1 MSDIQYITWDELLYV
16 YCKTVEESG
25 GGFSGIR
32 DRDRLESVLDFV
44 QNDLYYPTF
53 ESKLTF
59 LVSRICTGHLF
70 DDGNKRM
77 SLTLGVYFLHK
88 NGRFWAATTLMTHMA
103 AIIMHVAA
111 GNIDEELL
119 ARIIPSVI
127 TGEDFDE
134 SLKIDIAHAMAK
146 ERIYDAENER

>member
-1 MSDIQYITWDELLYV
+1 MSEVQYITWEELLHV
-16 YCKTVEESG
+16 YKKTVEDSG

-32 DRDRLESVLDFV
+32 DKERLESVLEFIK
-44 QNDLYYPTF
+44 NDLYYPTF
-53 ESKLTF
+53 EDKLTF
-59 LVSRICTGHLF
+59 LVSRICTGRLF

-88 NGRFWAATTLMTHMA
+88 NGHFWAATTFMTHMA

-119 ARIIPSVI
+119 ARIIPPVI
-127 TGEDFDE
+127 KGEDLSEDV
-134 SLKIDIAHAMAK
+134 KIDLAHAMEK
-146 ERIYDAENER
+146 GGVFDE

>member
-1 MSDIQYITWDELLYV
+1 MNDIQYITWDELLYV
-16 YCKTVEESG
+16 YAKTLEDSNG
-25 GGFSGIR
+25 GLSGIR
-32 DRDRLESVLDFV
+32 DRERLESVLDFV
-44 QNDLYYPTF
+44 QNDLYYPTL

-70 DDGNKRM
+70 DDANKRM

-88 NGRFWAATTLMTHMA
+88 NGRFWAATTFMSHMS

-119 ARIIPSVI
+119 ARIIPYVI
-127 TGEDFDE
+127 KGEDFDE
-134 SLKIDIAHAMAK
+134 ELQLDIAHAMDN
-146 ERIYDAENER
+146 EPIYDEEHER

>member
-88 NGRFWAATTLMTHMA
+88 NGRFWAATTFMTHMA